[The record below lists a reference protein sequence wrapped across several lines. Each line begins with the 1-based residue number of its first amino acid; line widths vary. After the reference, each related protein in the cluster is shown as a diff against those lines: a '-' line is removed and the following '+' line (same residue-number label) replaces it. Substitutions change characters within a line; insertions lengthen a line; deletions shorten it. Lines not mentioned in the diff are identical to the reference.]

1 MEAWVAVV
9 VVIEDNLPSQG
20 SPVLLVQMS
29 SILCH
34 FCVRGTN
41 KLTSDLAFYLYLSWE
56 LFVWKVVFL
65 KVR

>member
-1 MEAWVAVV
+1 MAVV

-41 KLTSDLAFYLYLSWE
+41 KLTSDLAFYLYLSLGTLCLE
-56 LFVWKVVFL
+56 SRFPEGSVSS
-65 KVR
+65 